1 MQVKIMEWIRGE
13 KALKVVAG
21 IQEMPRGKI
30 LGDGWSG

>member
-21 IQEMPRGKI
+21 IQEMP
-30 LGDGWSG
+30 LGNFWETAGRF